1 LYHICDFNLVFWHT
15 TCHPPAGCPL
25 LGGANVPGAAQ
36 VVGRQDT
43 IEAQP
48 SEGAAGGDRVPGP
61 EVLPEGDTN
70 VTVEEVVAGDPT
82 GSTGLAGGASSSTIA
97 VDNGATV
104 ESEVILEHP
113 TLRAPGDVSHDE
125 AMGTAHWALT

>member
-1 LYHICDFNLVFWHT
+1 
-15 TCHPPAGCPL
+15 
-25 LGGANVPGAAQ
+25 
-36 VVGRQDT
+36 
-43 IEAQP
+43 
-48 SEGAAGGDRVPGP
+48 
-61 EVLPEGDTN
+61 VLPEGDTN

-113 TLRAPGDVSHDE
+113 TLRAPGDVYHDE
-125 AMGTAHWALT
+125 AMGTAHWALTLA